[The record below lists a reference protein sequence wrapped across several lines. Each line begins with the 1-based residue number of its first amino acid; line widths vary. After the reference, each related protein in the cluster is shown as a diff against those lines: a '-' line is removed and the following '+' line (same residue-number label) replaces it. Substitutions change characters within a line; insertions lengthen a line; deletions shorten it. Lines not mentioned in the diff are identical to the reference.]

1 MQHRAFYESVL
12 PVREDAIYILWEKAS
27 RRTFTYNGFEAF
39 VEAAHKEGLGT
50 DWYYAAAAFDAPKR
64 KNEHVIALKSFRLDL
79 DAGPDKYD
87 PDSPE
92 KAYESLDAAV
102 SGLGEFVKATKL
114 TPTHV
119 VRSGHGLHVYFA
131 LDAEVGPDEWH
142 PVARALQVVAVAH
155 GLRADPAI
163 TSDKG
168 RLLRP
173 PGSTHYSGTKVRLL
187 ATPAKPYSFVGFAAM
202 VDALTPDG
210 GVIAAARPPVN
221 KSRAKELLD
230 DLDIE
235 PAPYQSSFHKAATK
249 CAVLSGALA
258 APEKMHHDTWFKVMV
273 VAENS
278 VEGRALAH
286 EISAQ
291 DADRYDN
298 NELDKRL
305 DTFES
310 DFITCAKFAESAPQC
325 RSCAFFGKI
334 NGPKELGRLNTE
346 EREERGLAAFTL
358 PPDVEATDEDEVREK
373 FDLPEDFPS
382 NDEMEGFFVK
392 WGKNGGRL
400 YAIETRTRVN
410 PATGEKE
417 EFTTHRGL
425 TDDLFYFPSWADAA
439 TGTMIGYTMKVR
451 SRAGYWVEHPLRGDM
466 VVDRKAMIGFLS
478 SFGVH
483 PLDNNPKTFDAL
495 QNFTMNLLNR
505 VKNQMQRPAARE
517 RLGFQFMGRGRPVYV
532 QGLYAVNE
540 EGELVRAL
548 STALVRSAPK
558 DLTVPALDV
567 FDGDFPEDVWDRI
580 HAGAR
585 TFTRALR
592 TTFAGKP
599 LQQATLLMGM
609 ASSML
614 PFVSTDKPKPHS
626 GGMPEVG
633 ALISLY
639 SAATGAGKS
648 TLQTIIGMAY
658 YDPHSFK
665 MSGGVKVGGSIKA
678 MMGTAAALGCLP
690 LILDEVTNNE
700 PEVVTNVVYQIPN
713 GKDTIRLKQNGDRTE
728 ARGWSLIGTM
738 STNMSQR
745 DMLQAFRSTGV
756 AGQARVLELNF
767 DGQEKPTRD
776 EREAFRLAMSRELM
790 PNTGLLG
797 LAIAREVMLLGY
809 EKMCELGDAA
819 VASISEKFELSTD
832 ERYYAQI
839 GAATSLLH
847 LILTRL
853 NMRFYDFS
861 LVMREFGEAVGQSRQ
876 FISDNV
882 YGDSDIL
889 SELLREFSPNMY
901 LSENELD
908 LRGRGDRKP
917 ELPLITPRG
926 PAVGRFVQNGR
937 YAYLATDAIRQWCRE
952 RGTSITTV
960 ERSAAAKGL
969 LYTTAD
975 STGRQTPRHTVL
987 LTKGLRDVPPLRA
1000 ICWKVNLAAL
1010 NFDVS
1015 TEGIENNVVPL
1026 TRPAEGDNESKEQ
1039 RDANPKR

>member
-12 PVREDAIYILWEKAS
+12 PNRGDAVYILWEKSS
-27 RRTFTYNGFEAF
+27 RKTFTYNGFEAF
-39 VEAAHKEGLGT
+39 VEAAHKEGQGT
-50 DWYYAAAAFDAPKR
+50 DWYFATAAFDAPKR

-87 PDSPE
+87 PDEPL
-92 KAYESLDAAV
+92 KAYESIGEAV

-131 LDAEVGPDEWH
+131 LDAEVAPDEWQ
-142 PVARALQVVAVAH
+142 PVASALQEVCVAR
-155 GLRADPAI
+155 GLRADPSV

-173 PGSTHYSGTKVRLL
+173 PGSMHYSGTRVKLL
-187 ATPAKPYSFVGFAAM
+187 SMPHKPYSFVGFAAM
-202 VDALTPDG
+202 VDALRPQVGTGMTAKPK
-210 GVIAAARPPVN
+210 AAS

-235 PAPYQSSFHKAATK
+235 PTPYKSSFHKAATK
-249 CAVLSGALA
+249 CAVLSSALA
-258 APEKMHHDTWFKVMV
+258 APAKMHHDTWFKVMV

-278 VEGRALAH
+278 IEGRALAH
-286 EISAQ
+286 EISAE
-291 DADRYDN
+291 DADRYDGA
-298 NELDKRL
+298 ELDKRL

-325 RSCAFFGKI
+325 RSCEFFGKI

-346 EREERGLAAFTL
+346 EREERGLVGFAL
-358 PPDVEATDEDEVREK
+358 PPDVEAVDEDEVREK
-373 FDLPEDFPS
+373 FAMPEDFPT

-392 WGKNGGRL
+392 WGDRGGRL

-417 EFTTHRGL
+417 EFVTNRAL

-451 SRAGYWVEHPLRGDM
+451 SRAGYWIEHPLRGDM
-466 VVDRKAMIGFLS
+466 VVDRKQMIGFLS

-483 PLDNNPKTFDAL
+483 PLDNNPKTYDAL

-505 VKNQMQRPAARE
+505 VKNQTQRPAARE
-517 RLGFQFMGRGRPVYV
+517 RLGFQFMGRGRPIYV
-532 QGLYAVNE
+532 QGMYAVTE

-548 STALVRSAPK
+548 STNLVRSASK

-585 TFTRALR
+585 TYTSALR
-592 TTFAGKP
+592 ATFAGKP

-609 ASSML
+609 ASPML
-614 PFVSTDKPKPHS
+614 PFVAADRPKPHS

-648 TLQTIIGMAY
+648 TLQTLIGMAY

-745 DMLQAFRSTGV
+745 DMLQAFRATGV

-776 EREAFRLAMSRELM
+776 EREAFRLALSRELM
-790 PNTGLLG
+790 PNIGLLG
-797 LAIAREVMLLGY
+797 LAIAREVMLIGY
-809 EKMCELGDAA
+809 EKMCELGSAA
-819 VASISEKFELSTD
+819 VASISERFELSTD

-839 GAATSLLH
+839 GAATSLMH

-853 NMRFYDFS
+853 GLRFYDFK
-861 LVMREFGEAVGQSRQ
+861 LVLQEFGEAVGQSRQ

-882 YGDSDIL
+882 YGDSDVL
-889 SELLREFSPNMY
+889 SEMLREFSPNMY
-901 LSENELD
+901 LTVNELD
-908 LRGRGDRKP
+908 LRGRGDKKP

-937 YAYLATDAIRQWCRE
+937 YAYVATDAVRQWCRE

-960 ERSAAAKGL
+960 ERSASAKGL
-969 LYTTAD
+969 LHTTAD

-1015 TEGIENNVVPL
+1015 TEGVEDNVVPL
-1026 TRPAEGDNESKEQ
+1026 TRPAEGGNESKEQ
-1039 RDANPKR
+1039 KDANP